1 MIRNARLFKL
11 VSGVR
16 THHFVSLLCFLLVLL
31 APNEKAQIMGAPLP
45 APEKRLLMSLAWA
58 QQLPDA
64 KAAADYAAACK
75 ERGLNGCG
83 MQIIWNKIEPEEG
96 KFAWEWLDER
106 LDAMVNAGQM
116 VHLRLAVYRDLPAW
130 LKPEYLLGA
139 DGAVLLSYRSKQV
152 SYADRTTMTHVARA
166 MRAVMEHVMA
176 RYQHIT
182 PHPIVAIL
190 SQHTGAAETEYTI
203 PNWSD
208 FSPGAQE
215 DFRVWL
221 KETRF
226 PVVNSASAAPTVT
239 PSKAAPPD
247 ALEKLNSAWGT
258 RFKDWGQITLQA
270 APVFDFQSYRTYALA
285 RFIKQCAD
293 SVHTVPGARLA
304 VQFGSV
310 WDDFSPFRGTRDVR
324 TLIEPADLV
333 MVDDSPIYDFAFS
346 MDYLR
351 GLAWDK
357 LWGNEIDGPNNPFA
371 TNERFLE
378 QGIISARRGVRLMF
392 AANWQAR
399 SLRDRKQWTFWE
411 PVIAELAK
419 PAVVQPHKA
428 IVVSMA
434 TLYRQHQQPKEP
446 YGADLAMVHDLYQK
460 LSLQGKEPVDFLS
473 DAVIISHPERLKEYP
488 QGLFIPAS
496 QVWIT
501 DALAAALSSAP
512 VPVYMEGK
520 DAGLL
525 DEYGSLRAQRPKNW
539 KMMGKK
545 NDSAKKKPEP

>member
-1 MIRNARLFKL
+1 
-11 VSGVR
+11 
-16 THHFVSLLCFLLVLL
+16 
-31 APNEKAQIMGAPLP
+31 MGAPLP

-64 KAAADYAAACK
+64 AAAADYAAACK

-83 MQIIWNKIEPEEG
+83 MQIIWSAIEPSEG

-106 LDAMVNAGQM
+106 LDALVKAGLH
-116 VHLRLAVYRDLPAW
+116 VHLRLAIYRQLPEW
-130 LKPEYLLGA
+130 LKPEFMCGS
-139 DGAVLLSYRSKQV
+139 DGAVLDLGRPPRSSRQI
-152 SYADRTTMTHVARA
+152 SFADRETMAHIARA

-190 SQHTGAAETEYTI
+190 SQHNASAETEYVITT
-203 PNWSD
+203 WTD

-215 DFRVWL
+215 DFRSWL
-221 KETRF
+221 KEIRF
-226 PVVNSASAAPTVT
+226 SVETQRASPLIAAL
-239 PSKAAPPD
+239 D
-247 ALEKLNSAWGT
+247 ELNIKWGI
-258 RFKDWGQITLQA
+258 RFKEWSQITLQA

-324 TLIEPADLV
+324 TLIESADLV

-371 TNERFLE
+371 TNEKFLQ
-378 QGIISARRGVRLMF
+378 QGTVSARRGVRLMF

-399 SLRDRKQWTFWE
+399 QLRDTKQWTFWE

-419 PAVVQPHKA
+419 PAVVQPRRA

-434 TLYRQHQQPKEP
+434 TLYRQQQKPKEP
-446 YGADLAMVHDLYQK
+446 YGADLAMVHDLYQQ
-460 LSLQGKEPVDFLS
+460 LSRQGKEPVDFLS
-473 DAVIISHPERLKEYP
+473 DAVIINHPERLKEYP
-488 QGLFIPAS
+488 QGLFLPAS
-496 QVWIT
+496 QVWMT

-525 DEYGSLRAQRPKNW
+525 DEYGRLRAQRPKNW
-539 KMMGKK
+539 KIMGK
-545 NDSAKKKPEP
+545 